1 MINKIKNSMSDF
13 MKGRYG
19 MDILGKRL
27 NILFLILA
35 FASIILS
42 ATNKQNGFIMTLA
55 IITLIFMYYRAFSK
69 NYASRMKENEVYKNF
84 ETKVMTSFIKL
95 KRRIFG
101 TKTHVYTNCPNC
113 KTEIRLPRDK
123 GKLKVTCPSCK
134 HIFVKRT

>member
-35 FASIILS
+35 FVSIILN

-69 NYASRMKENEVYKNF
+69 NYAKRMKENEVYKNF
-84 ETKVMTSFIKL
+84 ETGIATSVIKVKRKL
-95 KRRIFG
+95 FG
-101 TKTHVYTNCPNC
+101 TKTHVYTSCPNC
-113 KTEIRLPRDK
+113 KTEIRLPRSK